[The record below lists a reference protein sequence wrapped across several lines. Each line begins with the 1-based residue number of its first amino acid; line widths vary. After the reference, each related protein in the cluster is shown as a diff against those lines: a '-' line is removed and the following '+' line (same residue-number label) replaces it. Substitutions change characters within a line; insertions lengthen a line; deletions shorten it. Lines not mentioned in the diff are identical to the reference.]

1 MKKTNRNKLIIVVLA
16 LALLMI
22 AGFFYFS
29 ENSGP
34 APNFAT
40 EKVQRGDI
48 ENSVLANGM
57 LQASKLVSVGAQVS
71 GQIINLPVSLGQEVK
86 KGDLIAQ
93 IDSLTQQ
100 NTLKE
105 ALASLASSKA
115 EYRAKQA
122 QINQAQQEFDRQKSM
137 LDDQASSQADYEA
150 AQASLLVYQAELDQ
164 LKAQQEQVELNVES
178 AQLDLDYT
186 TIKAPMDGIVVY
198 TAVTVGQTV
207 NSNQSTPTIVELAD
221 LQQMTVKAQISEADV
236 IKVKPGQEVY
246 FTILG
251 QPNKRY
257 NATLRAIE
265 PGPTLMDGD
274 DSDMTL
280 SDSDA
285 IYYNGLFDVDNAN
298 GVLRIGMTAQVSIVL
313 SQAKD
318 ALIVPAQILQ
328 TRSGRNP
335 SYKVPVLV
343 NGEIEYRTVSVG
355 INNKVSAEITDGL
368 QEGDE
373 IVLAAPS
380 SDSSDSSARTGKR
393 MSMRF

>member
-16 LALLMI
+16 LLMI

-29 ENSGP
+29 DNSGA
-34 APNFAT
+34 APNYAT
-40 EKVQRGDI
+40 EKVRRGDI

-71 GQIINLPVSLGQEVK
+71 GQIINLPVTLGQEVE
-86 KGDLIAQ
+86 KGTLIAQ

-100 NTLKE
+100 NSLKE
-105 ALASLASSKA
+105 ALASLVSSKA
-115 EYRAKQA
+115 EYSAKQA
-122 QINQAQQEFDRQKSM
+122 QINQAQLEFNRQKSM
-137 LDDQASSQADYEA
+137 LDDNASSQADYEA
-150 AQASLLVYQAELDQ
+150 AQASLLVYQAELEQ
-164 LKAQQEQVELNVES
+164 LQAQQEQVQLNVES

-186 TIKAPMDGIVVY
+186 TIKAPMDGIIVY

-207 NSNQSTPTIVELAD
+207 NSSQSTPTIVELAD

-236 IKVKPGQEVY
+236 IKVTPGQEVY

-328 TRSGRNP
+328 TSSGTNP

-368 QEGDE
+368 QDGDE

-380 SDSSDSSARTGKR
+380 SDSSGKTGNR
-393 MSMRF
+393 IPMRF

>member
-1 MKKTNRNKLIIVVLA
+1 MKKTNRNKLIIVIVA
-16 LALLMI
+16 IALLMI
-22 AGFFYFS
+22 AAFFYFS
-29 ENSGP
+29 DGSGP
-34 APNFAT
+34 APNYAT

-57 LQASKLVSVGAQVS
+57 LQASKLGNVGAQVS
-71 GQIINLPVSLGQEVK
+71 GQIINLPVSLGQTVK

-105 ALASLASSKA
+105 ALASLTSSKA

-122 QINQAQQEFDRQKSM
+122 QINQAQLEFNRQKSM
-137 LDDQASSQADYEA
+137 LGDKASSQADYESA
-150 AQASLLVYQAELDQ
+150 KASLLVYQAELDQ
-164 LKAQQEQVELNVES
+164 LEAQQEQVKLNVES

-186 TIKAPMDGIVVY
+186 TIKAPMDGIIVY

-207 NSNQSTPTIVELAD
+207 NSSQSTPTIVELAD

-236 IKVKPGQEVY
+236 IKVKPGQDVY

-257 NATLRAIE
+257 TATLRAIE
-265 PGPTLMDGD
+265 PGSTLMDGD

-285 IYYNGLFDVDNAN
+285 IYYNGLFDIDNSD
-298 GVLRIGMTAQVSIVL
+298 GVLRIGMTAQVSIIL

-318 ALIVPAQILQ
+318 ALIVPAQILR

-343 NGEIEYRTVSVG
+343 NGEIEHRAVSVG

-380 SDSSDSSARTGKR
+380 SDSSASSSRAGKR
-393 MSMRF
+393 MSMGF

>member
-1 MKKTNRNKLIIVVLA
+1 MKKTNRNKLIVVIVA
-16 LALLMI
+16 ISLLTT
-22 AGFFYFS
+22 AAFFYFS
-29 ENSGP
+29 QNSKP
-34 APNFAT
+34 APNYAT

-71 GQIINLPVSLGQEVK
+71 GQIITLPVSLGQEVE
-86 KGDLIAQ
+86 KGTLIAQ

-100 NTLKE
+100 NSLKE

-122 QINQAQQEFDRQKSM
+122 QINQAQLEFNRQKSM
-137 LDDQASSQADYEA
+137 LDDNASSQADYET
-150 AQASLLVYQAELDQ
+150 AQASLLVYQAELEQ
-164 LKAQQEQVELNVES
+164 LQAQQEQVQLNVES

-186 TIKAPMDGIVVY
+186 TIKAPMDGIIVY

-207 NSNQSTPTIVELAD
+207 NSSQSTPTIVELAD
-221 LQQMTVKAQISEADV
+221 LQKMTVKAQISEADV
-236 IKVKPGQEVY
+236 IKVKPGQDVY

-251 QPNKRY
+251 QPSKRY
-257 NATLRAIE
+257 TATLRAIE

-285 IYYNGLFDVDNAN
+285 IYYNGLFDVDNTN

-328 TRSGRNP
+328 TSSGTNP

-368 QEGDE
+368 QDGDE

-380 SDSSDSSARTGKR
+380 SDSSGKMGSR
-393 MSMRF
+393 IPMRF

>member
-1 MKKTNRNKLIIVVLA
+1 MKKTNRNKQIIVIVA
-16 LALLMI
+16 ISLLMT
-22 AGFFYFS
+22 AAFFYFS
-29 ENSGP
+29 QNSKP

-71 GQIINLPVSLGQEVK
+71 GQIINLPVSLGQAVK

-105 ALASLASSKA
+105 ALASLTSSKA

-122 QINQAQQEFDRQKSM
+122 QINQAQQEFNRQKLM
-137 LDDQASSQADYEA
+137 LGDMASSQADYEA

-164 LKAQQEQVELNVES
+164 LEAQQEQVKLNVDS

-186 TIKAPMDGIVVY
+186 TIKAPMDGIIVY

-236 IKVKPGQEVY
+236 IKVTPGQEVY

-257 NATLRAIE
+257 NATLRVIE

-274 DSDMTL
+274 DSDMML

-313 SQAKD
+313 NQAID

-328 TRSGRNP
+328 TSPGPNP
-335 SYKVPVLV
+335 RYKLPVLV

-373 IVLAAPS
+373 IILAAPS
-380 SDSSDSSARTGKR
+380 SEATSR
-393 MSMRF
+393 MGNRMPMRF

>member
-1 MKKTNRNKLIIVVLA
+1 MKTTNRNKLIIVVLA

-22 AGFFYFS
+22 AGFFYFAD
-29 ENSGP
+29 NSGP
-34 APNFAT
+34 ATNYAT

-57 LQASKLVSVGAQVS
+57 LQASKLVNVGAQVS
-71 GQIINLPVSLGQEVK
+71 GQIINLPVTLGQKVE
-86 KGDLIAQ
+86 KGTLIAQ

-100 NTLKE
+100 NSLKE
-105 ALASLASSKA
+105 ALASLVSSKA
-115 EYRAKQA
+115 EYSAKQA
-122 QINQAQQEFDRQKSM
+122 QINQAQLEFNRQKSM
-137 LDDQASSQADYEA
+137 LDDNASSQADYEA
-150 AQASLLVYQAELDQ
+150 AQASLLVYQAELEQ
-164 LKAQQEQVELNVES
+164 LQAQQEQVQLNVES

-186 TIKAPMDGIVVY
+186 TIKAPMDGIIVY

-207 NSNQSTPTIVELAD
+207 NSSQSTPTIVELAD

-236 IKVKPGQEVY
+236 IKVTPGQEVY

-328 TRSGRNP
+328 TSSGTNS

-355 INNKVSAEITDGL
+355 INNKVSAEITEGL
-368 QEGDE
+368 REGDE

-380 SDSSDSSARTGKR
+380 SDSSGGMGTR
-393 MSMRF
+393 MPMRF

>member
-1 MKKTNRNKLIIVVLA
+1 MKKTNRSKLIIA
-16 LALLMI
+16 IIAIALLMI
-22 AGFFYFS
+22 AAFFYFS
-29 ENSGP
+29 ESKGP
-34 APNFAT
+34 APNYAT

-71 GQIINLPVSLGQEVK
+71 GQIINLPVTLGQEVE
-86 KGDLIAQ
+86 KGTLIAQ

-100 NTLKE
+100 NSLKE

-115 EYRAKQA
+115 EYSAKQA
-122 QINQAQQEFDRQKSM
+122 QINQAQLEFNRQKSM
-137 LDDQASSQADYEA
+137 LDDNASSQADYET
-150 AQASLLVYQAELDQ
+150 AQASLLVYQAELEQ
-164 LKAQQEQVELNVES
+164 LQAQQEQVQLNVES

-186 TIKAPMDGIVVY
+186 TIKAPMDGIIVY

-207 NSNQSTPTIVELAD
+207 NSSQSTPTIVELAD
-221 LQQMTVKAQISEADV
+221 LQKMTVKAQISEADV
-236 IKVKPGQEVY
+236 IKVKPGQDVY

-251 QPNKRY
+251 QPSKRY
-257 NATLRAIE
+257 TATLRAIE

-328 TRSGRNP
+328 TSSGTNP

-380 SDSSDSSARTGKR
+380 SDSSGKTGNR